1 MFFKNN
7 KGSKLSLSLLACMS
21 AETTLAASQPASSP
35 IHLKEA
41 FSRFSPYVVTL
52 SAGPVWTSSG
62 ETQTFY
68 LQPMTQKTYAADSNS
83 TVLADGELFLGVQ
96 RPINA
101 KLDGQLGLAVATTSN
116 ANLSGNI
123 WDDALPQ
130 FNNFNYAY
138 NVQHT
143 HIAVKGKLIQDMGH
157 ACKPYV
163 SGSLGVGFNQARHF
177 TSIPTLFEATPTP
190 NFQSNTTTALTYT
203 VGIGVQRAINQH
215 WQAGM
220 GYEFADWGQS
230 QLARAAGQTMGQGLS
245 LNHLYTNGLQFSLSY
260 LS

>member
-7 KGSKLSLSLLACMS
+7 REGKLIVSLLAWMS
-21 AETTLAASQPASSP
+21 AEAPLAASQPANNL
-35 IHLKEA
+35 IHLKETL
-41 FSRFSPYVVTL
+41 SRFSPYVVTL
-52 SAGPVWTSSG
+52 SVGPAWASGG

-68 LQPMTQKTYAADSNS
+68 LQPMTQKTYAADNNS

-96 RPINA
+96 RPITT

-116 ANLSGNI
+116 ANLSGSI

-143 HIAVKGKLIQDMGH
+143 HIAVKGKLIQDMEY

-163 SGSLGVGFNQARHF
+163 SGSLGVGFNQARNF
-177 TSIPTLFEATPTP
+177 TSTPTLFQATPML
-190 NFQSNTTTALTYT
+190 NFQSNTTTAFTYT

-215 WQAGM
+215 WQAGI

-230 QLARAAGQTMGQGLS
+230 HLARASGQTMGQGLS
-245 LNHLYTNGLQFSLSY
+245 LSHLYTNGLQFSLSH